1 LYRNEFPIKADM
13 KLSLRVPS
21 ITVVQNDTKANY
33 LVISLTSNT
42 VPVDISNSTIAVRF
56 VKPDNNTVEGMATI
70 LNAEQGLVEYMIGTN
85 EIALLGSVRGM
96 VVIYG
101 DDGERST
108 SITQFRL
115 TIKDDYSTDED
126 VISKTEFPILTDL
139 VSKTTNFINNENQR
153 LLNEYNRVSDF
164 ARMSEIFQESA
175 KFEVFQSG
183 EVIIDKMTSDEILSK
198 LDFIDLQIDNILQR
212 LTALEGKANL

>member
-1 LYRNEFPIKADM
+1 
-13 KLSLRVPS
+13 
-21 ITVVQNDTKANY
+21 
-33 LVISLTSNT
+33 
-42 VPVDISNSTIAVRF
+42 
-56 VKPDNNTVEGMATI
+56 
-70 LNAEQGLVEYMIGTN
+70 MIGTN

-101 DDGERST
+101 DDGESST